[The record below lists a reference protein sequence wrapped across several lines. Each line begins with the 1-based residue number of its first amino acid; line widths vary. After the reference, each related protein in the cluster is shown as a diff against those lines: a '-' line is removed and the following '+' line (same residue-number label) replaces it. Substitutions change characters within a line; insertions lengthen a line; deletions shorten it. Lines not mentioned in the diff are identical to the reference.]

1 MTDGETLFKFFFAF
15 MFVMGLMFL
24 LAYVLKRAGLAGHSM
39 LPGGKRRLKV
49 IEHLP
54 IDHRRRLLLVRRDDR
69 EHLLILSPTGETV
82 VETNISAPKDAV
94 VDMTDAEKEQ
104 KHA

>member
-15 MFVMGLMFL
+15 VFVMGLMFL

-82 VETNISAPKDAV
+82 VETNIPAAKDAV

>member
-24 LAYVLKRAGLAGHSM
+24 LAYVLKRAGLAGHSL

-49 IEHLP
+49 IEQLP

-82 VETNISAPKDAV
+82 VETNIPAAIDAV
-94 VDMTDAEKEQ
+94 VDLTDAEKEQ

>member
-94 VDMTDAEKEQ
+94 VDLTDAEKEQ

>member
-82 VETNISAPKDAV
+82 VETNIPAAKDAV
-94 VDMTDAEKEQ
+94 VDLTDTEKEQ

>member
-82 VETNISAPKDAV
+82 VETNIPAAKDAV
-94 VDMTDAEKEQ
+94 VDLTDAEKEQ